1 MLRSS
6 RVALVV
12 GLLLMAGMLSVFP
25 LQDFDIWMHLAA
37 GRYIVEH
44 GHLPAAHP
52 FNFTAPPG
60 EWIDQEWLSQTLL
73 FLLYQRIGTNGLVLL
88 SALTGAIAVGLTLW
102 LTLRRGDTASRDR
115 LPARSSD
122 LAEPSASGGP
132 PGPSGG
138 RGADFPVAIALALLV
153 ILFLRPYLTPRPQ
166 LVTLLLLALWA
177 FLLGSRGQWRPTPY
191 VLAGTMLL
199 WANLHAGFLAGL
211 ILLGLYWLEA
221 LWRWGRSAMAERPPR
236 AREAWRLGLLL
247 FVCLLATMVNP
258 YGWRLWTYPVTLVT
272 MRIYM
277 QYIEEW
283 MRPDLSP
290 RFWLLYGYLVLGSIL
305 LVRSRRSLR
314 PVDGLIWA
322 VFGLLALSARRHIA
336 LFAVVSS
343 PAVAVALSKFS
354 LSQRPAEAGGPADRP
369 AEAERL
375 TVPAFPAWVSAP
387 AYAAVAVLLVAL
399 GLGIMLAA
407 CPNPLQPGLQPRL
420 YPAGA
425 AQFLR
430 EHSEELPRQLY
441 NSYVWGGYL
450 EWELWP
456 QWSVFI
462 DGECVVFRERI
473 FRDWDT
479 VYLLE
484 PGWPEV
490 LGSYGVNCIIRDWG
504 LDDPD
509 ALLGTGEW
517 LTVYWDDVA
526 MVVVRRAAVSPE
538 FLSSHDFS
546 LTNPAWLLRHLPE
559 DEATSEQALGQLTE
573 AARRF
578 GPSGIGHHLRGALLY
593 QRGRYEE
600 ALGEFRADAAMVPE
614 QARSWSA
621 AGDCWRRLG
630 RYEEA
635 AGAYRQALQRNS
647 GLIYTRIHLAS
658 IYERQG
664 KRSAAFGELR
674 RVEEMPFDD
683 PYLREQLRAK
693 MAELQGQ
700 SR

>member
-1 MLRSS
+1 MSLVRLCGKTMLRTS
-6 RVALVV
+6 RVVLVV
-12 GLLLMAGMLSVFP
+12 GVLLFAGMLAVFP

-37 GRYIVEH
+37 GRYIVGH
-44 GHLPAAHP
+44 GHLPFTHP
-52 FNFTAPPG
+52 FNFTAPSG

-73 FLLYQRIGTNGLVLL
+73 FLLHQRIGIDGLVLL
-88 SALTGAIAVGLTLW
+88 GALIGVVAVGLTLW
-102 LTLRRGDTASRDR
+102 LALR
-115 LPARSSD
+115 
-122 LAEPSASGGP
+122 
-132 PGPSGG
+132 
-138 RGADFPVAIALALLV
+138 RGADFPVAVALALLV
-153 ILFLRPYLTPRPQ
+153 VLFLRPHLTMRPH
-166 LVTLLLLALWA
+166 LATLLFLSLWA
-177 FLLGSRGQWRPTPY
+177 FLLGNRERWRPAPY
-191 VLAGTMLL
+191 ILVATMLL

-211 ILLGLYWLEA
+211 ILLGLYWSEA
-221 LWRWGRSAMAERPPR
+221 LWRWGRAGAAERPPR
-236 AREAWRLGLLL
+236 ALAARRLGLLL
-247 FVCLLATMVNP
+247 LACLLATMVNP
-258 YGWRLWTYPVTLVT
+258 YFWRLWTYPFTLIT

-314 PVDGLIWA
+314 PVDGLIWV
-322 VFGLLALSARRHIA
+322 VFALLALSARRHIA

-343 PAVAVALSKFS
+343 PAVAVALSRFGPQ
-354 LSQRPAEAGGPADRP
+354 QRQAEGRAPAGTPVKAGGGM
-369 AEAERL
+369 
-375 TVPAFPAWVSAP
+375 VPALPAWVSAS

-399 GLGIMLAA
+399 GLGTMLAA
-407 CPNPLQPGLQPRL
+407 CPNPLRPGLQPRL

-484 PGWPEV
+484 PGWPGV

-504 LDDPD
+504 LEDPD
-509 ALLGTGEW
+509 PLLGTGEW
-517 LTVYWDDVA
+517 VTVYWDDVA

-538 FLSSHDFS
+538 FLSGHDFS

-600 ALGEFRADAAMVPE
+600 ALAEFRADTAMVPE

-630 RYEEA
+630 WYEEA
-635 AGAYRQALQRNS
+635 AGAYRLALQRNP

-664 KRSAAFGELR
+664 KRSAAFEELR